1 MHDITEYLF
10 KTNAIKVADPKT
22 PFWYTSGLIG
32 PFYINT
38 HYLAGGEASALE
50 LLEFITSQPDS
61 SSAHSSRISAI
72 HKKVKEIYET
82 HPIFRDTIT
91 KAADLIKNHVDV
103 SRIDFVSGGERR
115 DWFFHSILAEK
126 LNKPAL
132 FIYKDS
138 SVWVKE
144 NDDIGQVEW
153 IEGANVLHVADLVTI
168 ASSYVKVWIPAIKQL
183 GGTITHALNIVDRLQ
198 GAEKVLKGHGIVTLS
213 VAQINAELFHAA
225 SQRGYITRSQHG
237 MIVDYIRDPF
247 TTMKKFLL
255 ENPDFLK
262 DSLASDDDKIAA
274 RAKLC
279 VSDDFYKLKVI

>member
-38 HYLAGGEASALE
+38 HYLAGGEAPAVE
-50 LLEFITSQPDS
+50 LLELITLHPDS
-61 SSAHSSRISAI
+61 ISARSRHIGAI
-72 HKKVKEIYET
+72 HAKVKEIYEM
-82 HPIFRDTIT
+82 HPIFRDTVRR
-91 KAADLIKNHVDV
+91 AVDLVKTRIDV

-115 DWFFHSILAEK
+115 DWFFHSIIAEI

-132 FIYKDS
+132 FIYKDA

-144 NDDIGQVEW
+144 EGDIGQVDW
-153 IEGANVLHVADLVTI
+153 IEGANALHVADLVTI

-198 GAEKVLKGHGIVTLS
+198 GAEKVLKGHGIATLS
-213 VAQINAELFHAA
+213 VAQIDADLFHTA
-225 SQRGYITRSQHG
+225 SQRGYITRAQHG

-274 RAKLC
+274 RARLC
-279 VSDDFYKLKVI
+279 MNEDLYKLKVI

>member
-10 KTNAIKVADPKT
+10 KTNAIKVADSKF

-38 HYLAGGEASALE
+38 HYLAGGEATALE
-50 LLEFITSQPDS
+50 LLELITSNPDS
-61 SSAHSSRISAI
+61 ISAHSRYISAI
-72 HKKVKEIYET
+72 HAKVKEIYET
-82 HPIFRDTIT
+82 HPIFRDTVRKT
-91 KAADLIKNHVDV
+91 VDLIKTHMDV

-115 DWFFHSILAEK
+115 DWFFHSIVAEI
-126 LNKPAL
+126 LDKPAL
-132 FIYKDS
+132 FIHKDS

-144 NDDIGQVEW
+144 NDDIAQVQW
-153 IEGANVLHVADLVTI
+153 IEGANALHVADLVTI

-198 GAEKVLKGHGIVTLS
+198 GADKVLKGYGIATLS
-213 VAQINAELFHAA
+213 VAQIDAELFHTA
-225 SQRGYITRSQHG
+225 SQRGYITRAQHG

-262 DSLASDDDKIAA
+262 DSLASDDDKIKA
-274 RAKLC
+274 RARLC
-279 VSDDFYKLKVI
+279 VGEDLYKLKII

>member
-10 KTNAIKVADPKT
+10 KTNAIKVADSKT

-38 HYLAGGEASALE
+38 HYLAGGEATALE
-50 LLEFITSQPDS
+50 LLELITSHPDS
-61 SSAHSSRISAI
+61 ISAYSKHISAI
-72 HKKVKEIYET
+72 HAKVKEIYET
-82 HPIFRDTIT
+82 HPIFRDTVRKT
-91 KAADLIKNHVDV
+91 VDLIKTHIDV

-115 DWFFHSILAEK
+115 DWFFHSIVAER
-126 LNKPAL
+126 LNKPSL
-132 FIYKDS
+132 FIHKDS

-144 NDDIGQVEW
+144 DDDIGQVDW
-153 IEGANVLHVADLVTI
+153 IEGANALHVADLVTI

-198 GAEKVLKGHGIVTLS
+198 GADKVLKGYGIATLS
-213 VAQINAELFHAA
+213 VAQIDAELFHTA
-225 SQRGYITRSQHG
+225 SQRGYITRAQHG

-255 ENPDFLK
+255 ENPEFLK
-262 DSLASDDDKIAA
+262 DSLASDDDRIAA
-274 RAKLC
+274 RARLC
-279 VSDDFYKLKVI
+279 VSEDLYKLKVI

>member
-10 KTNAIKVADPKT
+10 KTNAIKVADSKF

-38 HYLAGGEASALE
+38 HYLAGGEATALE
-50 LLEFITSQPDS
+50 LLELITSHPDS
-61 SSAHSSRISAI
+61 ISAHSKHISAI
-72 HKKVKEIYET
+72 HAKVKEIYET
-82 HPIFRDTIT
+82 HPIFRDTVRKT
-91 KAADLIKNHVDV
+91 VDLIKTHMDV

-115 DWFFHSILAEK
+115 DWFFHSIVAER
-126 LNKPAL
+126 LNKPSL
-132 FIYKDS
+132 FIHKDS

-144 NDDIGQVEW
+144 DDDIGQVEW
-153 IEGANVLHVADLVTI
+153 IEGANTLHIADLVTI

-198 GAEKVLKGHGIVTLS
+198 GAEKVLKGYGITTLS
-213 VAQINAELFHAA
+213 VAQIDAELFHTA
-225 SQRGYITRSQHG
+225 SQRGYITRAQHG

-274 RAKLC
+274 RARLC
-279 VSDDFYKLKVI
+279 MNEDLYKLKVI